1 MTFNQE
7 MGCLYSAVPSNNKSP
22 TRAMRLSIIEA
33 TDLAVRTL
41 TRHGMREH
49 IARMVA
55 DHLVDAAL
63 SGHEFSSLARLP
75 TLVELIRN
83 RPAAGEIR
91 IERETH
97 CSAVIDGGD
106 NIAYAVSVIAIDK
119 AIDIC
124 RRGGVAV
131 VTANNTWFSGR
142 LAYYVERAARQGFI
156 GLHAIH
162 GTARTAPFGGT
173 ERLMGT
179 NPYAIAF
186 PSEDDPIVIDMAMSA
201 MTHGGANLAK
211 AKGLPLPPGLAI
223 DDSGCLTTDPAAAL
237 AGAFLT
243 WGGHRGYALSLA
255 VQLLGLLAGSEVVV
269 KDNSKFGLFFL
280 VIDPAL
286 LISAEEFKSRVSELR
301 KTVTRNRPARGV
313 EKVRVPGDSS
323 LRHRRRAASANRPI
337 VLDDKIYTRVCE
349 LLQ

>member
-1 MTFNQE
+1 MQ
-7 MGCLYSAVPSNNKSP
+7 
-22 TRAMRLSIIEA
+22 LSIVEA
-33 TDLAVRTL
+33 TELAVRTL
-41 TRHGMREH
+41 TRYGMRDD
-49 IARMVA
+49 IARMVS

-63 SGHEFSSLARLP
+63 AGHEFSSLARLP

-83 RPAAGEIR
+83 RPLPGDIR
-91 IERETH
+91 IERETP

-119 AIDIC
+119 AIEIC
-124 RRGGVAV
+124 RKSGVAV

-142 LAYYVERAARQGFI
+142 LAYYAERAARQGFV
-156 GLHAIH
+156 GLHAVH

-173 ERLMGT
+173 QRLMGT

-186 PSEDDPIVIDMAMSA
+186 PGEDDPIVIDMSMSA

-211 AKGLPLPPGLAI
+211 AKGVSLPPGLAI
-223 DDSGCLTTDPAAAL
+223 DAGGHPTTDPEAAL

-255 VQLLGLLAGSEVVV
+255 VQLLGMLAGSEIVV

-280 VIDPAL
+280 VVDPAL
-286 LISAEEFKSRVSELR
+286 LISTNDFKSRVSQLR
-301 KTVTRNRPARGV
+301 KAIAGTRPAHGV
-313 EKVRVPGDSS
+313 EKVRVPGDQS
-323 LRHRRRAASANRPI
+323 LQHRKRSTAGSRPI
-337 VLDDKIYTRVCE
+337 MLDDKIYTRVCE

>member
-1 MTFNQE
+1 
-7 MGCLYSAVPSNNKSP
+7 
-22 TRAMRLSIIEA
+22 MRLSIIEA

-63 SGHEFSSLARLP
+63 AGHEFSSLARLP

-91 IERETH
+91 IERETQ

-119 AIDIC
+119 AIELCHKSGI
-124 RRGGVAV
+124 AV

-186 PSEDDPIVIDMAMSA
+186 PSKDDPIVIDMAMSA

-211 AKGLPLPPGLAI
+211 AKGVPLPPGLAI
-223 DDSGCLTTDPAAAL
+223 DKNGSPTTDPAAAL

-243 WGGHRGYALSLA
+243 WGGHRGYALSVA
-255 VQLLGLLAGSEVVV
+255 VQLLGLLAGNEVVV

-280 VIDPAL
+280 VIDPAM
-286 LISAEEFKSRVSELR
+286 LISTEDFKSRVSELR
-301 KTVTRNRPARGV
+301 ALVASNRPGRGV

-323 LRHRRRAASANRPI
+323 LRKRNGAAAVSHPI
-337 VLDDKIYTRVCE
+337 MLDDKIYTRVCE